1 LNRVIALLLS
11 ITLLWGYGLYLE
23 RQNLLIQRENDYRRS
38 FQELACHLAGLEDGL
53 ARIQAARSKEQR
65 MLLLL
70 GISHDAAKAQG
81 KLSQL
86 PLTALSL
93 ERTKEL
99 LRQVGEYATELAF
112 DLAAG
117 KEEDA
122 SSTLRSLWQRTRFI
136 NGEMAKMQAHLGGGP
151 NRLVKFEQALLTGA
165 LGPIAADE
173 GVDPLAKDLIMLEDG
188 LGRLPDERVPRPSP
202 RPAYVQLSG
211 PELTEEELIQAARA
225 FLGPER
231 VGDAPLTVVGPSQG
245 EVPTY
250 KLEMRGPRERIVLEL
265 TRQGGQ
271 VVWMISDRMISERNL
286 SVEEG
291 MARGTAFL
299 SSRGLRQLV
308 PIFRAERG
316 NQIAVIYAAKEEDV
330 YVYPRQVRLTIGLD
344 NGEVTAYEA
353 SGLFLEGKADR
364 QARLTP
370 TEAARQLHPALQVTD
385 CRLVVTV
392 GSRRDEVL
400 AYEFLGRIEDEE
412 YTVYI
417 NAQNGREERIVRGDL
432 ERGFK
437 RLPREGP
444 PPGGQ

>member
-1 LNRVIALLLS
+1 
-11 ITLLWGYGLYLE
+11 
-23 RQNLLIQRENDYRRS
+23 
-38 FQELACHLAGLEDGL
+38 
-53 ARIQAARSKEQR
+53 
-65 MLLLL
+65 
-70 GISHDAAKAQG
+70 
-81 KLSQL
+81 
-86 PLTALSL
+86 
-93 ERTKEL
+93 
-99 LRQVGEYATELAF
+99 
-112 DLAAG
+112 
-117 KEEDA
+117 
-122 SSTLRSLWQRTRFI
+122 
-136 NGEMAKMQAHLGGGP
+136 
-151 NRLVKFEQALLTGA
+151 
-165 LGPIAADE
+165 
-173 GVDPLAKDLIMLEDG
+173 
-188 LGRLPDERVPRPSP
+188 
-202 RPAYVQLSG
+202 
-211 PELTEEELIQAARA
+211 
-225 FLGPER
+225 
-231 VGDAPLTVVGPSQG
+231 
-245 EVPTY
+245 
-250 KLEMRGPRERIVLEL
+250 
-265 TRQGGQ
+265 
-271 VVWMISDRMISERNL
+271 L